1 MSNSKKIL
9 YGIEDYIADKSK
21 AQQTAVAGNTQTVQP
36 ALASAQQ
43 TGAVQPV
50 KTEQKIETPSET
62 EPPTP
67 KQPAPTTTALPD
79 TGGNII
85 QAKTEVNR
93 PMTMIESAKLQ
104 MDQARQKV
112 YDILNKKFVYNEKSS
127 PLYSILQRQY
137 EREADRAAGQAYAR
151 SVANTGG
158 FGSSYATLAA
168 DEARRRTM
176 EGFEDQQY
184 ALYQAAKDEFLSER
198 QSAVEWYNMSKQLY
212 ADVSAEELD
221 AAYDAGIAKWL
232 ENNDEAS
239 VRAYLTEQ
247 GYSEN
252 SINRAITMMKE
263 YTVKN
268 NTLDASLE
276 SQANTKAYN
285 DAINTASS
293 LASQGKTE
301 EEIRAALIAGG
312 TPAGIVDQIMSE
324 RLEQQYSDAANQAA
338 LEKIRGDK
346 EATEAYNFMRGMW
359 DDGSTEEEVR
369 QALADAGYSEQAITR
384 TMDALIEYRSDKLEI
399 QAADAKNKEILKELA
414 DDEEAENAY
423 KTGMSMWMNGSSEA
437 DVMAALAGEGYSQ
450 TAIERAI
457 LSVKTY
463 AADMMKLDEVL
474 NAPTDEKHTEEYKNS
489 VHEFC
494 ANKYDGTNKEEIK
507 TDLKNMGVPDDVIE
521 EEMRKLEQS
530 DEARLA
536 DKIAQYEK
544 APTLSGAVEIIADA
558 KDMGKDGEYVDKIAQ
573 SVSKSFEEAMKDPN
587 KAYGFLG
594 IDESEWNSM
603 SGEDKAATI
612 LEKAGEARKAGML
625 SAEGYYGVV
634 EKDMFNGLDDVMNA
648 SRIPLTNFRNA
659 LDVLS
664 GILTLEG
671 DGLLGGDQAEDLF
684 DAAVGRKEIQGLMDN
699 WDGWLSDAT
708 LNKTQEE
715 VFAQLIQAAYRT
727 GLKEEPKK
735 GTEIMESVTDRV
747 TKGETTASGNPSK
760 NNPNIPTTRPS
771 IPKSESKEPQTKISA
786 IMESVDNAV
795 DDAWEAAG
803 SIIKKI
809 GKWWKNNW

>member
-324 RLEQQYSDAANQAA
+324 RLEQQYSDAANQAGLKEIEA
-338 LEKIRGDK
+338 AAKTEAEAK
-346 EATEAYNFMRGMW
+346 EATDAYNSWLSQWLANPDETAIRAAMQEAGVSDAAINSAIMGFMEY
-359 DDGSTEEEVR
+359 STIKAEFDSAMTE
-369 QALADAGYSEQAITR
+369 
-384 TMDALIEYRSDKLEI
+384 IEKQIKDTEATNSGQLTTE
-399 QAADAKNKEILKELA
+399 KENELA
-414 DDEEAENAY
+414 N
-423 KTGMSMWMNGSSEA
+423 
-437 DVMAALAGEGYSQ
+437 AALGA
-450 TAIERAI
+450 
-457 LSVKTY
+457 
-463 AADMMKLDEVL
+463 
-474 NAPTDEKHTEEYKNS
+474 
-489 VHEFC
+489 
-494 ANKYDGTNKEEIK
+494 YDGTNKEQIKTMLKQQGMSDEKIDEVIADLKEQDQAILDDAAKGVSDISSAVAYKTELDEYRANGSLSVEEYDQRIAENSEKIMNEIK
-507 TDLKNMGVPDDVIE
+507 
-521 EEMRKLEQS
+521 
-530 DEARLA
+530 
-536 DKIAQYEK
+536 
-544 APTLSGAVEIIADA
+544 
-558 KDMGKDGEYVDKIAQ
+558 
-573 SVSKSFEEAMKDPN
+573 PN
-587 KAYGFLG
+587 
-594 IDESEWNSM
+594 
-603 SGEDKAATI
+603 
-612 LEKAGEARKAGML
+612 
-625 SAEGYYGVV
+625 
-634 EKDMFNGLDDVMNA
+634 LDDM
-648 SRIPLTNFRNA
+648 SEIDYEA
-659 LDVLS
+659 L
-664 GILTLEG
+664 G
-671 DGLLGGDQAEDLF
+671 
-684 DAAVGRKEIQGLMDN
+684 
-699 WDGWLSDAT
+699 
-708 LNKTQEE
+708 
-715 VFAQLIQAAYRT
+715 
-727 GLKEEPKK
+727 
-735 GTEIMESVTDRV
+735 
-747 TKGETTASGNPSK
+747 
-760 NNPNIPTTRPS
+760 
-771 IPKSESKEPQTKISA
+771 IPKSEWDAMEESDQKLAVFDAVGEMVKQGVITHSDYERMLTDDTREMFDSEEYKNSKTPIR
-786 IMESVDNAV
+786 DAV
-795 DDAWEAAG
+795 DRAVVIQDLYESGYLLKDEYIRLIYNEIAPEFEETNGFKYLLFAWDNYAKKDDESFGDFFKYATGNGISSGVNASMAEDFANLSDDQKEVVYEMVKWIYGQPARAEANAKAIE
-803 SIIKKI
+803 SIRNKI
-809 GKWWKNNW
+809 VTTAEPAHKASNEKGKDRVGNQNVNFKV